1 MFPVLDE
8 THSLKCELAAE
19 VLRSSGNLRLQV
31 TGWSML
37 PTLWPG
43 DILMFERVD
52 PALLSEGDIVL
63 VDRDRRLFAHRLVA
77 KNLQNSGI
85 LTRGDAMRAP
95 DPRVDEKKLLGKV
108 SFILRNGRCI
118 EPRKTLR
125 VSERAV
131 AALVQRSEIAAR
143 VVMGVHNLRQP
154 SQVHS
159 S

>member
-1 MFPVLDE
+1 MLPILDE
-8 THSLKCELAAE
+8 THSLKCELAGE

-31 TGWSML
+31 TGWSMV

-43 DILMFERVD
+43 DILMIARVD

-63 VDRDRRLFAHRLVA
+63 IDRDRRLFAHRLLA
-77 KNLQNSGI
+77 KNFENSGI
-85 LTRGDAMRAP
+85 LTRGDSMRSP
-95 DPRVDEKKLLGKV
+95 DPRVAPNKLLGKV

-118 EPRKTLR
+118 EPRPTMR

-143 VVMGVHNLRQP
+143 AVMSVHSLLQP
-154 SQVHS
+154 SQIHS